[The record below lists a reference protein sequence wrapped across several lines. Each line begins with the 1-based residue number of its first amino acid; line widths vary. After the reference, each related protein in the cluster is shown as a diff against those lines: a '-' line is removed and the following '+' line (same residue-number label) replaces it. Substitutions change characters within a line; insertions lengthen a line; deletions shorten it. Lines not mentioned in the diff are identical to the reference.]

1 MSTYADRLSQL
12 RARLTDVGKQLSSL
26 ADRRKSFSL
35 AAATGDAT
43 ARKQIADT
51 DAEAEALRREEQT
64 ISAAVETAVA
74 LDKQQELEAQAAEE
88 HARQVDAHRHAQGV
102 IALNLEIDAAL
113 VHLRE
118 MFERR
123 AVLLAG
129 LARTNIVDG
138 LFVGRLA
145 GKAGPTRAACHAG
158 LAKFIALEHPSP
170 QSVRP
175 LADTNTI
182 LVGIGAPPEAES
194 PPAPRLGRKR
204 KEGSDQ

>member
-145 GKAGPTRAACHAG
+145 GKAGPT
-158 LAKFIALEHPSP
+158 LEPPSP

>member
-51 DAEAEALRREEQT
+51 DAEAEALRREAQT

-88 HARQVDAHRHAQGV
+88 HARQVDAHRHPQGV
-102 IALNLEIDAAL
+102 IALNLAIDAAL

-123 AVLLAG
+123 AVVLAG
-129 LARTNIVDG
+129 RAKAHN
-138 LFVGRLA
+138 VGMVVVCRLR
-145 GKAGPTRAACHAG
+145 GQAGPT
-158 LAKFIALEHPSP
+158 
-170 QSVRP
+170 
-175 LADTNTI
+175 
-182 LVGIGAPPEAES
+182 
-194 PPAPRLGRKR
+194 
-204 KEGSDQ
+204 

>member
-74 LDKQQELEAQAAEE
+74 LDKQQELEE

-158 LAKFIALEHPSP
+158 LAKFIALEHPAP

>member
-1 MSTYADRLSQL
+1 MSTYANRLSQL
-12 RARLTDVGKQLSSL
+12 PARLTDVGTQLSSL

-129 LARTNIVDG
+129 LARTHNVDG
-138 LFVGRLA
+138 LFFGRPPRQ
-145 GKAGPTRAACHAG
+145 AGPTPAACHPG
-158 LAKFIALEHPSP
+158 PPQNITPHHP
-170 QSVRP
+170 
-175 LADTNTI
+175 
-182 LVGIGAPPEAES
+182 
-194 PPAPRLGRKR
+194 
-204 KEGSDQ
+204 

>member
-1 MSTYADRLSQL
+1 MNKYADRLSQL

-43 ARKQIADT
+43 ARKQMADT
-51 DAEAEALRREEQT
+51 DAEAEAQRREEQT
-64 ISAAVETAVA
+64 ISAADETAVA

-123 AVLLAG
+123 AGLLAG
-129 LARTNIVDG
+129 LAKAHIFHG
-138 LFVGRLA
+138 GFFGRPP
-145 GKAGPTRAACHAG
+145 GQGGPTLAALPPG
-158 LAKFIALEHPSP
+158 TTKFLP
-170 QSVRP
+170 
-175 LADTNTI
+175 
-182 LVGIGAPPEAES
+182 
-194 PPAPRLGRKR
+194 
-204 KEGSDQ
+204 